1 MAMMGDG
8 HMSKRRTSI
17 LLKIVNLVAVAG
29 CASIAL
35 VVIPGAERVGLVP
48 RLSTALFIVGSMPLL
63 ALAVVSWRLYDAI
76 GAGEVFTS
84 KNSRAL
90 RTMALLCAA
99 DCAIWLVELI
109 PYLALAEHP
118 RFSVAASLLVALV
131 FCFSLSIVC
140 ASLSAFTASAAE
152 LKDEN
157 DLVV

>member
-1 MAMMGDG
+1 MMGDG

-17 LLKIVNLVAVAG
+17 LLKIVNLMAVAG
-29 CASIAL
+29 CVSIAL

-48 RLSTALFIVGSMPLL
+48 HLSTLLFIVGSVPLL
-63 ALAVVSWRLYDAI
+63 ALAVVSWRLYGAI

-90 RTMALLCAA
+90 RTMALLCAV
-99 DCAIWLVELI
+99 DCAIWLVELVL
-109 PYLALAEHP
+109 YLALAEHL
-118 RFSVAASLLVALV
+118 RFSVAASLLVALA
-131 FCFSLSIVC
+131 FCFSLAIVC